1 MTEDLRAG
9 HRFNAARAAALA
21 GGGQGDDAAGLGE
34 PERAGLRK
42 QAREWLRLD
51 LAAWAKKVDDG
62 TEADRIQARKTLAPW
77 RDDPD
82 LAGLRDA
89 GALGSLPP
97 AERRECQALWEDVAA
112 LLRRA
117 EATR

>member
-21 GGGQGDDAAGLGE
+21 GGGHGDDVSGLGE
-34 PERAGLRK
+34 PQREELRR
-42 QAREWLRLD
+42 QARDWLRLD
-51 LAAWAKKVDDG
+51 LLAWAKKVETG

-82 LAGLRDA
+82 LAVVRD
-89 GALGSLPP
+89 P
-97 AERRECQALWEDVAA
+97 AA
-112 LLRRA
+112 LASCRRTSVRNVTTCGA
-117 EATR
+117 ASTR